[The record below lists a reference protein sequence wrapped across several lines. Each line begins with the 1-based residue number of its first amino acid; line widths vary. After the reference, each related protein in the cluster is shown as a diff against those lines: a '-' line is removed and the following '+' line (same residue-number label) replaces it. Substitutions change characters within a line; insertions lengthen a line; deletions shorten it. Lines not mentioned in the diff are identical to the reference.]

1 MLAYLDALIAAL
13 AARDLLEI
21 DRLVTHPLARI
32 LPPDVRD
39 EAAVFHSGH
48 ADPLA
53 APLCTMRL
61 RHQTAELLREV
72 PEVADRP
79 VMAPTTRPVAARQ
92 SGREPRAGAQAA
104 HASQSARLAQMEL
117 SLSA

>member
-13 AARDLLEI
+13 TARDMMEI

-39 EAAVFHSGH
+39 EATVFLSGH

-53 APLCTMRL
+53 APLRTLRL
-61 RHQTAELLREV
+61 RHQTAELLRDV
-72 PEVADRP
+72 PEIADRP
-79 VMAPTTRPVAARQ
+79 SAEPTTKPVAVRHPGLDP
-92 SGREPRAGAQAA
+92 SAGAR
-104 HASQSARLAQMEL
+104 ASHNARLAQMEL

>member
-13 AARDLLEI
+13 VARDMMEI

-39 EAAVFHSGH
+39 EATVFLSGH

-53 APLCTMRL
+53 APLRAMRL

-79 VMAPTTRPVAARQ
+79 APELTTQPI
-92 SGREPRAGAQAA
+92 AA
-104 HASQSARLAQMEL
+104 HHQSRESRAAVHAAQSARIAQMEL

>member
-21 DRLVTHPLARI
+21 DRLITHPLARI

-39 EAAVFHSGH
+39 EATVYLSGH

-53 APLCTMRL
+53 TPLCTMRL

-72 PEVADRP
+72 PDVADRP
-79 VMAPTTRPVAARQ
+79 VMEPATRPIAARHPA
-92 SGREPRAGAQAA
+92 REQTVAA
-104 HASQSARLAQMEL
+104 HAAQSARFAQMEL

>member
-13 AARDLLEI
+13 AARDMMEI

-39 EAAVFHSGH
+39 EATVFLSGH

-53 APLCTMRL
+53 APLRAMRL

-72 PEVADRP
+72 PEVADLPSMEPAPQP
-79 VMAPTTRPVAARQ
+79 VVARQ
-92 SGREPRAGAQAA
+92 SIREPSVAVRAAPG
-104 HASQSARLAQMEL
+104 ARLAQMEL

>member
-13 AARDLLEI
+13 AARDMMEI

-39 EAAVFHSGH
+39 EATVFLSGH

-53 APLCTMRL
+53 APLRAMRL

-79 VMAPTTRPVAARQ
+79 SMEPAAQPLAARRP
-92 SGREPRAGAQAA
+92 GRESHVAVRSAQGAG
-104 HASQSARLAQMEL
+104 LAQMEL

>member
-13 AARDLLEI
+13 TARDLLEI

-39 EAAVFHSGH
+39 EATVFLTGH

-72 PEVADRP
+72 PDVADRP
-79 VMAPTTRPVAARQ
+79 APELSTAPVVARHA
-92 SGREPRAGAQAA
+92 GREHRAAVPP
-104 HASQSARLAQMEL
+104 QSARLAQMEL

>member
-13 AARDLLEI
+13 AARDMMEI

-39 EAAVFHSGH
+39 EATVFLSGH

-53 APLCTMRL
+53 APLRTLRL
-61 RHQTAELLREV
+61 RHQTAELLRDV
-72 PEVADRP
+72 PEIADRP
-79 VMAPTTRPVAARQ
+79 AMEPATKPVAVRH
-92 SGREPRAGAQAA
+92 AGLDPSAA
-104 HASQSARLAQMEL
+104 VRASQNARLAQMEL

>member
-13 AARDLLEI
+13 AARDMMEI

-39 EAAVFHSGH
+39 EATVFLSGH

-53 APLCTMRL
+53 APLSTMRL

-72 PEVADRP
+72 PEIADRP
-79 VMAPTTRPVAARQ
+79 SMEPPPKPVAARHAD
-92 SGREPRAGAQAA
+92 RESSVAVRAAA
-104 HASQSARLAQMEL
+104 SARLAQMEL

>member
-1 MLAYLDALIAAL
+1 MLAYLDALVAAL
-13 AARDLLEI
+13 VTRDAMEI

-32 LPPDVRD
+32 LPPDVRE
-39 EAAVFHSGH
+39 EAGVFLAGH

-53 APLCTMRL
+53 APLRTMRL
-61 RHQTAELLREV
+61 RHQTAELLREL

-79 VMAPTTRPVAARQ
+79 AVVATTERQPSRQPAVAAR
-92 SGREPRAGAQAA
+92 AA
-104 HASQSARLAQMEL
+104 QSARLAQMEL